1 MLSLTLSTLLAPFAS
16 STPSCSDIIHPIKMH
31 YEILHRVIHP
41 CCTMPCGGGA
51 VMMMVMVCV
60 WPSRHPS
67 PCPSWPHPKPTTTS
81 FFGKI
86 KKKKNLFNPITIYL
100 NLTKN
105 NNKKL
110 KIKPPHHS
118 SVYIFAHVE
127 SGWFVIYFSKLPAAL
142 SCGSP
147 INFLPSATLS
157 LMCWPLTPTACAFW
171 ISPINSQ
178 TVELLI

>member
-1 MLSLTLSTLLAPFAS
+1 MKSFIVLYIHAAPCHVVVVLWWWWCVFGPPVPPPLAHHGPTQNQPPPPS
-16 STPSCSDIIHPIKMH
+16 SEK
-31 YEILHRVIHP
+31 
-41 CCTMPCGGGA
+41 
-51 VMMMVMVCV
+51 
-60 WPSRHPS
+60 
-67 PCPSWPHPKPTTTS
+67 
-81 FFGKI
+81 F

-105 NNKKL
+105 NKKNL